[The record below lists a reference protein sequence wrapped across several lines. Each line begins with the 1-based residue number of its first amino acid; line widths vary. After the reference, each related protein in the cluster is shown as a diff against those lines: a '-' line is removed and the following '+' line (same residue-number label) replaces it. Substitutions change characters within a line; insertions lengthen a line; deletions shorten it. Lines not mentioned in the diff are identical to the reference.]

1 MNFMNKTQSVRGG
14 RDLEDYLTD
23 FFYFIHKEKHTQ
35 KRKVPAQDESNQS
48 CIQVPWSRTLSSTW
62 CSFLMND

>member
-48 CIQVPWSRTLSSTW
+48 
-62 CSFLMND
+62 

>member
-35 KRKVPAQDESNQS
+35 RRKVSAQDESNQS
-48 CIQVPWSRTLSSTW
+48 VLRSLGPGL
-62 CSFLMND
+62 FLVLGAAS